1 MDNLLAG
8 GIPSMRSSVLACYGN
23 FFHGLRNS
31 DALELRTLACVAASD
46 IRSTTGSNL
55 KNLSSETS
63 LDPRGNRWK
72 VRETIL
78 NKKCPV
84 PEIDRWR
91 IPCLQ
96 KFLGSRYELEMRC
109 EDTSEV
115 DSLILSLV
123 TS

>member
-1 MDNLLAG
+1 
-8 GIPSMRSSVLACYGN
+8 MR
-23 FFHGLRNS
+23 
-31 DALELRTLACVAASD
+31 
-46 IRSTTGSNL
+46 
-55 KNLSSETS
+55 NLSLETS
-63 LDPRGNRWK
+63 IDPRGNRWK

-78 NKKCPV
+78 SQKYPV
-84 PEIDRWR
+84 PAIDKWR

-96 KFLGSRYELEMRC
+96 KCIGSRYDLEMQC